1 MRPTRIRDFE
11 MKNTVYILSLA
22 ILAISIFLILNYPDS
37 GRINLIAGGLAFIG
51 LLLNVAGFMLPKE
64 NLKRGEV

>member
-1 MRPTRIRDFE
+1 